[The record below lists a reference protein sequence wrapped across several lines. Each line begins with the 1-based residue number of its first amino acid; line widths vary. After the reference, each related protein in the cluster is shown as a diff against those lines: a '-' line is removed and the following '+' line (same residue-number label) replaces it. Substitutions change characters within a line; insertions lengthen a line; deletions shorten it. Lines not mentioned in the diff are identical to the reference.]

1 MGEEVATRLAAV
13 RERMARACDRAG
25 RDPVAVTLIGASK
38 LQPIAAL
45 RAACQAGLEVFGE
58 NRVQEAMTKIEQ
70 LPEIREWH
78 LIGPLQSNKAR
89 RTVELFAAVH
99 SVDRAKIARLL
110 DREAGARGR
119 RLPCFFEVNLGGE
132 ATKHGFPAATLAES
146 LAPLTEL
153 AHLEPLGLMAIPPF
167 EEDAEASRPW
177 FRRLRE
183 LSDELRSSDRW
194 SRLPA
199 GLSMGMSHDFEIA
212 IEEGATHIR
221 VGTAIFG
228 PREPG

>member
-1 MGEEVATRLAAV
+1 MVEDIAARLAAV

-25 RDPVAVTLIGASK
+25 RDAAAVTLIGASK
-38 LQPIAAL
+38 LQPVAAL
-45 RAACQAGLEVFGE
+45 RAAHRAGLEAFGE
-58 NRVQEAMTKIEQ
+58 NRVQEAAAKMER

-89 RTVELFAAVH
+89 RAVELFSAVH
-99 SVDRAKIARLL
+99 SVDRTKIARAL
-110 DREAGARGR
+110 DREAGERGR
-119 RLPCFFEVNLGGE
+119 RLPCFFEVNLGDE
-132 ATKHGFPAATLAES
+132 ESKHGFPAAALAEH
-146 LAPLTEL
+146 LAPVAEL

-167 EEDAEASRPW
+167 EEDPERSRTW

-183 LSDELRSSDRW
+183 LSERLRSTPAW
-194 SRLPA
+194 SALPA

-221 VGTAIFG
+221 VGTALFG
-228 PREPG
+228 PREAT